1 MLRKGTLKILT
12 VEASMIF
19 LAITVKGITAENE
32 TAHVQRIVVASEN
45 TMATDTQEPVEPETI
60 TADETDR
67 LVYSRDWDADEEE
80 STEGKALVM
89 LVVLNRVWSDGFPD
103 SIGEVVFQKNQFS
116 VTMDGGRYYT
126 TSPNEDCYK
135 AMELVKSG
143 WDESE
148 GALYFESCDR
158 ASWHSRNL
166 EFLYQVGN
174 HRFYR

>member
-1 MLRKGTLKILT
+1 MLRKGTLKILA

-19 LAITVKGITAENE
+19 LAITVKGIAAENE
-32 TAHVQRIVVASEN
+32 TAHAQRIVITSER
-45 TMATDTQEPVEPETI
+45 TTATDTQEPVEPETI
-60 TADETDR
+60 TADETDS
-67 LVYSRDWDADEEE
+67 LIYSRDWDADEEEILLKVAMAEAEGE

-116 VTMDGGRYYT
+116 VTMG
-126 TSPNEDCYK
+126 
-135 AMELVKSG
+135 G
-143 WDESE
+143 WDESK